1 MADTQKLLGIRKQMK
16 AKKPHFK
23 RQDWHKKARLAPSW
37 RKPKGM
43 DSKLRKHMHGHGHMP
58 NSGYGSPALVR
69 GMHKSGLLP
78 VLVNNVKE
86 LAHVN
91 AKTHGIII
99 ASTVGTRKAI
109 DIMTAAHGKNIR
121 VLNFKDSK
129 KFIESV
135 KDTMAK
141 RKQEKKTAAM
151 KVEPKHEKKPETKKE
166 QPVSQEE
173 KKEAEKR
180 EAEKVLT
187 GK

>member
-1 MADTQKLLGIRKQMK
+1 MADIKKLLGIRKQMK

-23 RQDWHKKARLAPSW
+23 RQDWHKKARLKPVW

-43 DSKLRKHMHGHGHMP
+43 DSKLRKHMLGHGFMP
-58 NSGYGSPALVR
+58 NSGYGSPADVR
-69 GMHKSGLLP
+69 GMHKSGLIP
-78 VLVNNVKE
+78 VIVFNVAQLNAVNG
-86 LAHVN
+86 
-91 AKTHGIII
+91 KTHGAII

-121 VLNFKDSK
+121 ILNFKDSQ
-129 KFIESV
+129 KFIASV
-135 KDTMAK
+135 KDEMAK
-141 RKQEKKTAAM
+141 RKQAKKAAP
-151 KVEPKHEKKPETKKE
+151 KVEPKHKPEAKKE
-166 QPVSQEE
+166 APASQEE